1 LVQDYSDWNIENLGL
16 IAYPGKAAYESLDKF
31 AFQRLNTIVWYGHH
45 QWMQNQGLPLTR
57 REMDMIW
64 LIGVLQDYYLV
75 IDYLELQ
82 VKNISDNKLS
92 KELVNPEIENLLT
105 ININMINDINWQFD
119 NFRRTTIIK
128 SNAFKDFSH
137 IVDYS
142 WHKK

>member
-1 LVQDYSDWNIENLGL
+1 
-16 IAYPGKAAYESLDKF
+16 
-31 AFQRLNTIVWYGHH
+31 
-45 QWMQNQGLPLTR
+45 
-57 REMDMIW
+57 MDMIW